1 MTARKQ
7 PIACIYVIRR
17 IGTGDWSDCYVGSTS
32 SKTDRWGAH
41 RRDLRKGKHHAPHL
55 QNTWTKHGEDAF
67 EFVVLE
73 VCSGT
78 DLKSL
83 LKERED
89 HWIARL
95 KPKYNVLAAAYSA
108 LGYKQPRESVERR
121 AALQRGVK
129 RPADVVERMAAGHRG
144 MKMPRESVER
154 TAAANRGRKMSAEAV
169 AKTRAALLGK
179 KKSPEHVEK
188 MRQARIGFKHTDAA
202 KEKNRIKS
210 TGRVKSPE
218 TIEKHK
224 LLRHTDE
231 VKARISANNKGLK
244 RSLECVAKMRE
255 RKMPEGHVEK
265 MNEARRLKRLARALE
280 PETFNDGA

>member
-7 PIACIYVIRR
+7 SIACIYVIRR
-17 IGTGDWSDCYVGSTS
+17 IETGDCYVGSTS
-32 SKTDRWGAH
+32 NKTDRWGAH

-73 VCSGT
+73 VCSGP

-89 HWIARL
+89 HWIEML
-95 KPKYNVLAAAYSA
+95 KPKYNVLAAAYSS
-108 LGYKQPRESVERR
+108 LGFKQPRESVERR

-144 MKMPRESVER
+144 MKMPKESVER
-154 TAAANRGRKMSAEAV
+154 TAAANRGRKMPDHVKSALI
-169 AKTRAALLGK
+169 AALTGK

-188 MRQARIGFKHTDAA
+188 MRQTRTGFRHTDAA
-202 KEKNRIKS
+202 KEKNRIAS
-210 TGRVKSPE
+210 TGRRKSPE

-231 VKARISANNKGLK
+231 VKARISARNKGLK
-244 RSLECVAKMRE
+244 RSPECVAKMRE
-255 RKMPEGHVEK
+255 RKMPDGHVGK
-265 MNEARRLKRLARALE
+265 MNEARRLKRLARSLE
-280 PETFNDGA
+280 PEAFSDGV